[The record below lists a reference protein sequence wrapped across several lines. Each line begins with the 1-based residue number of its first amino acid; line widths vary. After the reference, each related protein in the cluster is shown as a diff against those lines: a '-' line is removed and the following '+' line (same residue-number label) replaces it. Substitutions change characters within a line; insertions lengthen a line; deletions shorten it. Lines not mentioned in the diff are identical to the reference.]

1 MPGSQHLKPGFSL
14 INLIWFHCVLIGCA
28 VILCGSFAV
37 YEFLRF
43 QDSGGSAKIIL
54 AVIFAGLAVAL
65 FWYLR
70 NLDRFLNLQ
79 NRRK

>member
-1 MPGSQHLKPGFSL
+1 ML
-14 INLIWFHCVLIGCA
+14 NLIWFHRVLIGCG
-28 VILCGSFAV
+28 VIFCGSFAV
-37 YEFLRF
+37 YEFMRF
-43 QDSGGSAKIIL
+43 QDSGGSAKIVL

-79 NRRK
+79 KRK